1 MRRHGFSVVAASSGT
16 AEQVVRLA
24 RGLAGEE
31 PLRTLNGAVLKRK
44 QATTVVEALVA
55 ARQRGTTGDLPDLD
69 PKRSDIILAGALVL
83 EGVLRRFAV
92 KQFVISEYALR
103 EGLFLDTVART
114 RGGEIPH
121 LRDVARR
128 SVVDLMTAFDD
139 DPVHSERVARLALD
153 LFDATRSLHG
163 LGAEARSLL
172 EAGALLANV
181 GLTVSHSQHHKHS
194 YYVIRNSDRL
204 VGFTD
209 GEIELV
215 AQVARYHRRSAPKP
229 SHPEWAALSTDRR
242 ELVRALAGILR
253 VAIGLDR
260 SHGGLVAGIRV
271 TERDGAL
278 VVGAVPVRA
287 DADLALE
294 LFAASERVDLLAD
307 VLGRP
312 VVVEGL

>member
-1 MRRHGFSVVAASSGT
+1 
-16 AEQVVRLA
+16 
-24 RGLAGEE
+24 
-31 PLRTLNGAVLKRK
+31 
-44 QATTVVEALVA
+44 
-55 ARQRGTTGDLPDLD
+55 
-69 PKRSDIILAGALVL
+69 
-83 EGVLRRFAV
+83 
-92 KQFVISEYALR
+92 
-103 EGLFLDTVART
+103 
-114 RGGEIPH
+114 
-121 LRDVARR
+121 
-128 SVVDLMTAFDD
+128 
-139 DPVHSERVARLALD
+139 
-153 LFDATRSLHG
+153 
-163 LGAEARSLL
+163 
-172 EAGALLANV
+172 
-181 GLTVSHSQHHKHS
+181 
-194 YYVIRNSDRL
+194 